1 MSVVTRF
8 APSPTGFLHIG
19 GARTALFNWLFAKR
33 HGGTCL
39 LRIED
44 TDRARSTEPAIKA
57 ILEGLDWFGLDFD
70 GEPVFQHKQLDRHAA
85 VVEELLAKGGAYRCY
100 ASPEELEE
108 MRATAKAEGRSP
120 GYDGRWRDRDPADAP
135 AGVDPVIR
143 LKAPQDGETVINDA
157 VQGEVTIA
165 NSQMDDMVLLRS
177 DGTPTYML
185 SVVVD
190 DHDMGITHVI
200 RGDDHLTN
208 AFRQK
213 QLYEALGWAVPVFA
227 HVPLIHGDD
236 GKKLS
241 KRHGALGLQDY
252 QDMGFLPDAMRNYL
266 LRLGWSHGDDELIS
280 TAQAIEWF
288 DLDGIGRSPSQLDLT
303 KMKFINTAYLKQA
316 DPSHLIALI
325 SDYLRDEGVLPTRE
339 QEGWIKALLPDLIE
353 RFSTINEI
361 GDNVGYLAIT
371 RPIDRDDKTMGMLTA
386 DKLDIVTAMRSKLAA
401 LENWEDPAISGAI
414 KALAEEQGLKMG
426 KVAPLLRA
434 ALCGTMQAPSIFA
447 IAAVIGQ
454 VETLGRLDDALAI
467 IQS

>member
-19 GARTALFNWLFAKR
+19 GARTALFNWLFAR
-33 HGGTCL
+33 HHGGQCL

-44 TDRARSTEPAIKA
+44 TDRQRSTDAAIEA
-57 ILEGLDWFGLDFD
+57 ILDGLDWFGLDFD
-70 GEPVFQHKQLDRHAA
+70 GEPIYQYARRDRHAEVA
-85 VVEELLAKGGAYRCY
+85 RELLAKGRAYYCY

-108 MRATAKAEGRSP
+108 MREAARKEGRP
-120 GYDGRWRDRDPADAP
+120 VRYDGRWRDRDASEAP

-143 LKAPQDGETVINDA
+143 LKAPVDGETIIEDA
-157 VQGEVTIA
+157 VQGTVTIA

-213 QLYEALGWAVPVFA
+213 QLYQAMDWDVPVFA
-227 HVPLIHGDD
+227 HIPLIHGAD
-236 GKKLS
+236 GAKLS

-252 QDMGFLPDAMRNYL
+252 RAMGYLPEAMRNYL
-266 LRLGWSHGDDELIS
+266 LRLGWGHGDEEIIPTDK
-280 TAQAIEWF
+280 AIEWF
-288 DLDGIGRSPSQLDLT
+288 DLDGVGKAPSRLDTDKMGYVNKHYMRESEPSRLTALVAAELQSRS
-303 KMKFINTAYLKQA
+303 TALSGQA
-316 DPSHLIALI
+316 IA
-325 SDYLRDEGVLPTRE
+325 
-339 QEGWIKALLPDLIE
+339 WIEAAMPLLVD
-353 RFSTINEI
+353 RFNTINEI
-361 GDNVGYLAIT
+361 ADNVSYFVSA
-371 RPIDRDDKTMGMLTA
+371 RPIQQDEKTAAMLTA
-386 DKLDIVTAMRSKLAA
+386 DQRPVLEAMKQKLGA
-401 LENWEDPAISGAI
+401 LDSMSEESISEAV
-414 KALAEEQGLKMG
+414 KALAEELGLKMG

-447 IAAVIGQ
+447 IAAI
-454 VETLGRLDDALAI
+454 LGHNEVQARLDDALARLN
-467 IQS
+467 